1 MKMIFSSCLLLLL
14 ASCFNDNSSNPKT
27 EQLNQRITRL
37 EQRIDSLISGRN
49 TNSTGLNN
57 TNPSDSVSYGAVRE
71 PGQCRAITKKGTQC
85 KRRTKNKSYCWQHG
99 G

>member
-1 MKMIFSSCLLLLL
+1 MKMIFSFCLLLL

-37 EQRIDSLISGRN
+37 EQRIDSLLSGGN
-49 TNSTGLNN
+49 THPAGLNN
-57 TNPSDSVSYGAVRE
+57 TDRSNAVSYGTDRE
-71 PGQCRAITKKGTQC
+71 SGRCQAITKKGTQC
-85 KRRTKNKSYCWQHG
+85 KRKAKNKSYCWQHG